1 MANASELLLFGVIL
15 GLVQGLTPGP
25 LVTLVISE
33 TLKFG
38 KAEGFKVAVSP
49 IITDSTIVLFA
60 VFILS
65 TLQEYGVILGIISVF
80 GACYLIYLGLENIR
94 MRTSAPKV
102 SIMKREAFKRAIIT
116 NFLNPHAY
124 LFWLLVGGPI
134 IIRNV
139 ETNASAVPFFL
150 FGFYCLLIGS
160 EMSIA
165 LTVNKSKQFIK
176 STYYSRIIQL
186 LGVIFIIFAVSILID
201 GLRLASVI

>member
-1 MANASELLLFGVIL
+1 MANASELLFSGAIL

-38 KAEGFKVAVSP
+38 KAEGLKVAVSP
-49 IITDSTIVLFA
+49 LVTDSTIVLFA

-65 TLQEYGVILGIISVF
+65 TLQGYGVILGIISVF

-94 MRTSAPKV
+94 MRTRALEV
-102 SIMKREAFKRAIIT
+102 SIMKREAFTRGIIT
-116 NFLNPHAY
+116 NFLNPHTY

-134 IIRNV
+134 IIRNI
-139 ETNASAVPFFL
+139 EKNASTVPFFL

-165 LTVNKSKQFIK
+165 LMIDKSKQFIK
-176 STYYSRIIQL
+176 STYYSRVIQL
-186 LGVIFIIFAVSILID
+186 LGLILIIFAISILID
-201 GLRLASVI
+201 GLKLASVI

>member
-1 MANASELLLFGVIL
+1 MANASELLLSGVIL

-49 IITDSTIVLFA
+49 MVTDSTIVLVA
-60 VFILS
+60 VFVLS
-65 TLQEYGVILGIISVF
+65 TLQQYGVILGTISVF
-80 GACYLIYLGLENIR
+80 GACYLIYLGLENIK
-94 MRTSAPKV
+94 MRTRAPEV

-134 IIRNV
+134 IIRNI
-139 ETNASAVPFFL
+139 ETSSSTVPFFL
-150 FGFYCLLIGS
+150 FGFYSLLIGS

-165 LTVNKSKQFIK
+165 LTVDKSKKFIK
-176 STYYSRIIQL
+176 SAYYSRIIQL
-186 LGVIFIIFAVSILID
+186 LGLILIIFAVSILID
-201 GLRLASVI
+201 GLRLASII